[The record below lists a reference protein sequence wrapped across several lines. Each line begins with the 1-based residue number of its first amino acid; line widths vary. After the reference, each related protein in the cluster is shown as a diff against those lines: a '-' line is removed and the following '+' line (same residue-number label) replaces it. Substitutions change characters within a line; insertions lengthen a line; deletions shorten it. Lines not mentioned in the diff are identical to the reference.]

1 MSATTTETGTAT
13 ATATTELIVG
23 GMTCAACVARV
34 EKKLGRVDGV
44 SATVNLATGR
54 ARVSHPAGV
63 TAAELMAVV
72 EGAGFTAALPE
83 PEPGSEPEDGK
94 DKDADAGAT
103 AGALT
108 RLLVTALLSVPV
120 LVLSMAPG
128 LQFRNWQWLCF
139 VLATP
144 VAVWGAWPF
153 HERALRGLRHSAA
166 TMDTLVSLGVLAS
179 YSWSAY
185 ALFFGGAGRPDM
197 RMPFTLVPSMAG
209 GTADVYLEAVV
220 GVPLFVLIG
229 RLLEARARH
238 STGSALR
245 ALASLA
251 AKDVLVRDAD
261 GTERRVPI
269 ERLRVGDR
277 FVVRPGERVATDG
290 VVVAGSSALDLSLVT
305 GESAPVEAGPGS
317 SVVGGAVNS
326 GGLLEVRAEA
336 VGADTRLARIA
347 KLVEDAQAGKA
358 KAQRVADAVAG
369 VFVPAVLAVA
379 VTVLGFWLGAG
390 ASPQAAVT
398 AAVAVLVVA
407 CPCALGLATPTALL
421 AATGRGAGLGILVS
435 GPQALEGLRRV
446 DTVVLDKTGT
456 LTTGSMAVTGVT
468 ARPDGLGAEA
478 ALRLA
483 AAVERGSE
491 HPVGRAVCAY
501 AAAQG
506 AGADRAAGPG
516 GPEEP
521 SSQPGPAGT
530 AGARRT
536 ADGLVSSAASGS
548 SAISGS
554 SAASGSPVTPDAPAL
569 PGTPALPDAPTLP
582 DVTGFTAT
590 PGRGVA
596 GRVGER
602 LVEVVRPD
610 AGPATAA
617 PAGRK
622 PGKSGQKARTR
633 KGQPVP
639 SDGDRLPQVLA
650 EAVDAAGRDGRTAVV
665 VRVDG
670 TPEAV
675 IVLGD
680 TVRSGSY
687 RAVDHLK
694 RLGLRP
700 VLATGDSE
708 GAARAVAAELGITE
722 VHARATPEDKAA
734 LVRELRARGRR
745 VAVIGDGV
753 NDTAALAGADLG
765 IAMGGGTDA
774 AIGAADV
781 TLVRE
786 DMGALADA
794 VRLARRTSATVR
806 TNLAW
811 AFGYNLVTLPLA
823 AVGLLS
829 PMVAAAAM
837 SVSSVLVVANS
848 LRLRGWQPVPS
859 RAAAGRGSRRGP
871 AAPGA
876 HGSHASYGSHGRS
889 AAAPASSRGDA

>member
-1 MSATTTETGTAT
+1 MTTSTGGTGGA
-13 ATATTELIVG
+13 AVADAATTELIVG
-23 GMTCAACVARV
+23 GMTCAACVNRV
-34 EKKLGRVDGV
+34 EKKLGRLDGV
-44 SATVNLATGR
+44 SASVNLATGR
-54 ARVSHPAGV
+54 ARVSHPAAV

-83 PEPGSEPEDGK
+83 PPAAAKPEG
-94 DKDADAGAT
+94 GT
-103 AGALT
+103 AGPAEPTAMT

-120 LVLSMAPG
+120 LVLSMVPG

-153 HERALRGLRHSAA
+153 HAKALRGLRHAAA

-185 ALFFGGAGRPDM
+185 ALFLGGAGDPGM
-197 RMPFTLVPSMAG
+197 RMPFTLVPAMSSMGSMSG

-229 RLLEARARH
+229 RSLEARARH

-251 AKDVLVRDAD
+251 AKDVVVRRD
-261 GTERRVPI
+261 GAEHRVPI
-269 ERLRVGDR
+269 ERLRVGDH

-290 VVVAGSSALDLSLVT
+290 TVVAGSSALDMSLVT
-305 GESAPVEAGPGS
+305 GESAPVETGPGS
-317 SVVGGAVNS
+317 AVVGGAVNS

-369 VFVPAVLAVA
+369 VFVPAVLTVA

-390 ASPQAAVT
+390 AAPQAAVT

-421 AATGRGAGLGILVS
+421 AATGRGAGLGILVK

-456 LTTGSMAVTGVT
+456 LTTGSMTVTGVT
-468 ARPDGLGAEA
+468 ARTGGPGADE

-491 HPVGRAVCAY
+491 HPVGRAVRGY
-501 AAAQG
+501 A
-506 AGADRAAGPG
+506 
-516 GPEEP
+516 EE
-521 SSQPGPAGT
+521 AGT
-530 AGARRT
+530 GDLPEV
-536 ADGLVSSAASGS
+536 ADFV
-548 SAISGS
+548 
-554 SAASGSPVTPDAPAL
+554 
-569 PGTPALPDAPTLP
+569 
-582 DVTGFTAT
+582 AT
-590 PGRGVA
+590 PGKGVA
-596 GRVGER
+596 GRVGDR
-602 LVEVVRPD
+602 LVEVVRPEGRP
-610 AGPATAA
+610 ARAKGP
-617 PAGRK
+617 
-622 PGKSGQKARTR
+622 R
-633 KGQPVP
+633 KGKRPVEQRP
-639 SDGDRLPQVLA
+639 RPGGLPA
-650 EAVDAAGRDGRTAVV
+650 ELDDAVRAAERDGRTAVV
-665 VRVDG
+665 VRVAG
-670 TPEAV
+670 APEAV
-675 IVLGD
+675 ITLGD
-680 TVRSGSY
+680 TVRPGSY

-708 GAARAVAAELGITE
+708 GAARAVAAELGIEE
-722 VHARATPEDKAA
+722 VHARATPEDKAE
-734 LVRELRARGRR
+734 LVRELRAAGRR

-794 VRLARRTSATVR
+794 VRLARRTSGTVR
-806 TNLAW
+806 ANLAW
-811 AFGYNLVTLPLA
+811 AFGYNLITLPLA

-848 LRLRGWQPVPS
+848 LRLRGWQPRRSGLGGTGGGRRPGAPGRATAATGTAPAPRRGDGG
-859 RAAAGRGSRRGP
+859 RAARPGPYGCPRP
-871 AAPGA
+871 AAP
-876 HGSHASYGSHGRS
+876 
-889 AAAPASSRGDA
+889 

>member
-1 MSATTTETGTAT
+1 MSTSTRTSTGTGAGSST

-54 ARVSHPAGV
+54 ARVSHPAEV

-83 PEPGSEPEDGK
+83 PQPGPGSQGGKGGKGGK
-94 DKDADAGAT
+94 DGDAEAAT
-103 AGALT
+103 GALT
-108 RLLVTALLSVPV
+108 RLLITALLSVPV

-251 AKDVLVRDAD
+251 AKDVLVRGAD

-269 ERLRVGDR
+269 EELRVGDR

-347 KLVEDAQAGKA
+347 KLVEEAQAGKA

-456 LTTGSMAVTGVT
+456 LTTGSMTVTDVT

-501 AAAQG
+501 AAG
-506 AGADRAAGPG
+506 RETGADGV
-516 GPEEP
+516 
-521 SSQPGPAGT
+521 
-530 AGARRT
+530 T
-536 ADGLVSSAASGS
+536 AD
-548 SAISGS
+548 
-554 SAASGSPVTPDAPAL
+554 TPDL
-569 PGTPALPDAPTLP
+569 PVLP
-582 DVTGFTAT
+582 DVTGFDAT

-610 AGPATAA
+610 ASPAAQASAAQA
-617 PAGRK
+617 PAARK
-622 PGKSGQKARTR
+622 SKKNEQKGR
-633 KGQPVP
+633 KGQAVP
-639 SDGDRLPQVLA
+639 SGDRLPQVLA
-650 EAVDAAGRDGRTAVV
+650 DAVEAAGRDGRTAVV

-734 LVRELRARGRR
+734 LVRELREQGRR

-806 TNLAW
+806 ANLAW

-859 RAAAGRGSRRGP
+859 RAAAGRGPRRGGG
-871 AAPGA
+871 AAPG
-876 HGSHASYGSHGRS
+876 SHGSHGRRT
-889 AAAPASSRGDA
+889 AAALASRGDA

>member
-1 MSATTTETGTAT
+1 M
-13 ATATTELIVG
+13 IVG

-83 PEPGSEPEDGK
+83 PKPGPGSEGGKGGKDGK
-94 DKDADAGAT
+94 DGDAEAAT
-103 AGALT
+103 GALT
-108 RLLVTALLSVPV
+108 RLLITALLSVPV

-185 ALFFGGAGRPDM
+185 ALFFGGAGRPGM

-245 ALASLA
+245 ALASLT
-251 AKDVLVRDAD
+251 AKDVLVRGAD

-269 ERLRVGDR
+269 EELRVGDR

-305 GESAPVEAGPGS
+305 GESAPVETGPGS

-347 KLVEDAQAGKA
+347 KLVEEAQAGKA

-456 LTTGSMAVTGVT
+456 LTAGSMTVTDVT

-478 ALRLA
+478 AMRLA
-483 AAVERGSE
+483 AAVEHGSE

-501 AAAQG
+501 AAG
-506 AGADRAAGPG
+506 RETGADGV
-516 GPEEP
+516 
-521 SSQPGPAGT
+521 
-530 AGARRT
+530 T
-536 ADGLVSSAASGS
+536 AD
-548 SAISGS
+548 
-554 SAASGSPVTPDAPAL
+554 TPDLPAL
-569 PGTPALPDAPTLP
+569 PE
-582 DVTGFTAT
+582 VTGFTAT

-610 AGPATAA
+610 ASPAAQAPTGQA
-617 PAGRK
+617 PAARK
-622 PGKSGQKARTR
+622 SKKNEQKGR
-633 KGQPVP
+633 KGQAAP
-639 SDGDRLPQVLA
+639 SGDRLPQVLA
-650 EAVDAAGRDGRTAVV
+650 DAVEAAGRDGRTAVV

-734 LVRELRARGRR
+734 LVRELREQGRR

-806 TNLAW
+806 ANLAW

-859 RAAAGRGSRRGP
+859 RAAAGRGPRRGGGS
-871 AAPGA
+871 APGS
-876 HGSHASYGSHGRS
+876 HGSHGSHGRRT
-889 AAAPASSRGDA
+889 AGALASRGDA

>member
-1 MSATTTETGTAT
+1 MSMTTGTSAAAGTAPGTGSAAT
-13 ATATTELIVG
+13 AADATDTADATTATTELIVG

-34 EKKLGRVDGV
+34 EKKLGRLDGV

-63 TAAELMAVV
+63 TPAELMAVV

-83 PEPGSEPEDGK
+83 PAPTPGSG
-94 DKDADAGAT
+94 GAEESGT
-103 AGALT
+103 GEAATGALT
-108 RLLVTALLSVPV
+108 RLLITAVLSVPV

-166 TMDTLVSLGVLAS
+166 TMDTLVSLGVIAS

-185 ALFFGGAGRPDM
+185 ALFLGGAGRPDM
-197 RMPFTLVPSMAG
+197 KMPFTLVPSMTV

-251 AKDVLVRDAD
+251 AKDVLVRAAD

-269 ERLRVGDR
+269 EQLRVGDR

-290 VVVAGSSALDLSLVT
+290 VVVAGSSALDVSLVT
-305 GESAPVEAGPGS
+305 GESAPVEAGPGT

-347 KLVEDAQAGKA
+347 KLVEEAQAGKA

-390 ASPQAAVT
+390 ASTQAAVT

-456 LTTGSMAVTGVT
+456 LTTGSMTVTGVT
-468 ARPDGLGAEA
+468 ARPDGIGEAA

-483 AAVERGSE
+483 AAAEQGSE
-491 HPVGRAVCAY
+491 HPVGRAVCAHV
-501 AAAQG
+501 
-506 AGADRAAGPG
+506 R
-516 GPEEP
+516 
-521 SSQPGPAGT
+521 GT
-530 AGARRT
+530 
-536 ADGLVSSAASGS
+536 
-548 SAISGS
+548 
-554 SAASGSPVTPDAPAL
+554 DAPQAEAPETDPSEAESSEAADAADPAVRL
-569 PGTPALPDAPTLP
+569 PE
-582 DVTGFTAT
+582 VTEFTAT
-590 PGRGVA
+590 PGKGVA
-596 GRVGER
+596 GRVEGR

-610 AGPATAA
+610 TAA
-617 PAGRK
+617 GHPQQRAGRA
-622 PGKSGQKARTR
+622 PRT
-633 KGQPVP
+633 KGRITAAAAP
-639 SDGDRLPQVLA
+639 LPEALA
-650 EAVDAAGRDGRTAVV
+650 SAVRDAERDGRTAVL

-700 VLATGDSE
+700 VLVTGDSE

-722 VHARATPEDKAA
+722 VHARATPEEKAE

-806 TNLAW
+806 ANLAW

-823 AVGLLS
+823 AVGLLN

-859 RAAAGRGSRRGP
+859 RASAGRRP
-871 AAPGA
+871 
-876 HGSHASYGSHGRS
+876 HGRSASSAPSPSTGRRSS
-889 AAAPASSRGDA
+889 AAAPAPRGDA